1 MEAVAWEV
9 LASGNLG
16 GAKSCGGGRILE
28 PVFDSDRETE
38 SCFSLSIASAWSSMK
53 IFLSDVTAKFV
64 CVSLSEELLP
74 EGNSSIGGVKGVDK
88 KSGEFD

>member
-1 MEAVAWEV
+1 MVEDASSNRWSTLHHTIRTRNFSEEAGIHA
-9 LASGNLG
+9 
-16 GAKSCGGGRILE
+16 R
-28 PVFDSDRETE
+28 DREAE
-38 SCFSLSIASAWSSMK
+38 SCFSLSIANAWSSMK

-74 EGNSSIGGVKGVDK
+74 EGNSSIGGVKGLDE